1 MRIKLF
7 MKPVTTLLGIKL
19 SLENSQ
25 VKERFSHF
33 GVRFG
38 KHWEDPERD
47 LILRYLPTGEDFI
60 DLGGCIGFVSLL
72 ARKFKHT
79 KKHIIVE
86 GNPSLMGTINR
97 NLALNNEKDII
108 PLNRVYSKKKGKI
121 DFIISDTGLGNS
133 SVRGKVQGKKVR
145 VKAISL
151 KGIMKTYKIKRFN
164 LLCDIEGN
172 EEELIESE
180 IELLKKYCNFL
191 IIDFDIPY
199 LRGKLIDEGFR
210 LLDENKPVCIFKNEN

>member
-86 GNPSLMGTINR
+86 GNPSLMG
-97 NLALNNEKDII
+97 
-108 PLNRVYSKKKGKI
+108 
-121 DFIISDTGLGNS
+121 
-133 SVRGKVQGKKVR
+133 
-145 VKAISL
+145 
-151 KGIMKTYKIKRFN
+151 IMKTYKIKRFN

-199 LRGKLIDEGFR
+199 
-210 LLDENKPVCIFKNEN
+210 